1 MMKLVFSKSSWAD
14 YLWFQENDKKLLARI
29 NGLIKE
35 ISRSP
40 FDGTGKPEPLKANL
54 SGYWSRRINSE
65 HRLVYKVTDT
75 EIIFVSFRFHYS
87 KD

>member
-1 MMKLVFSKSSWAD
+1 MKLVFSNSSWAD

-35 ISRSP
+35 IARSP
-40 FDGTGKPEPLKANL
+40 FEGTGKPEPLKANL
-54 SGYWSRRINSE
+54 AGFWSRRINGE

-75 EIIFVSFRFHYS
+75 EIIFVSFRFHYA